1 MEGATMKTLIVC
13 YSKFGNTRRVAEAMA
28 EAMGRAGEVRVVGIE
43 QLIAGDWEGVDLV
56 VVGSPTHAF
65 SIPAAVRSALAKQPR
80 GILAGKSV
88 AAFDTTV
95 RKWPFRR
102 LRASPKLL
110 RRLCR
115 LGGTPIAEP
124 ETFFVAMHGAPAAGG
139 TDLLEADQID
149 RARQWAA
156 KLLNPSGGRNE

>member
-1 MEGATMKTLIVC
+1 MRTVIVY

-28 EAMGRAGEVRVVGIE
+28 EVMGRAREVRVVGIE
-43 QLIAGDWEGVDLV
+43 QLTTGDWEGVDLV
-56 VVGSPTHAF
+56 VVGTPTHAF
-65 SIPAAVRSALAKQPR
+65 SVPAAVRFVLRVQPQ

-95 RKWPFRR
+95 RAWPFRR

-110 RRLCR
+110 RRLRR
-115 LGGTPIAEP
+115 LGGTPVAEP

-139 TDLLEADQID
+139 TDLLEEGQID
-149 RARQWAA
+149 HARQWAA
-156 KLLNPSGGRNE
+156 KLLDPS